1 MTSIILFLIKFIK
14 GFSSFL
20 LPDKLFAADLFTNF
34 AEYVDFFADFI
45 SAANFIIPLPTV
57 FSAFKLIVS
66 FKVIKFTI
74 FAVNWFVRSVLDV
87 IP

>member
-1 MTSIILFLIKFIK
+1 MTSIILSLIKFIK

-34 AEYVDFFADFI
+34 AEYIDFFTDFI
-45 SAANFIIPLPTV
+45 AAANFIIPLHTV
-57 FSAFKLIVS
+57 FNALGLIVT
-66 FKVIKFTI
+66 FKVVKFTI
-74 FAVNWFVRSVLDV
+74 FVVNWLIRSALDV